1 MRYLFTY
8 PHIVWGLF
16 LDHLW
21 LTVIT
26 LLIATAIALPLGWL
40 VYRFRG
46 VAFLVQGVFGI
57 VYTIPSIALM
67 ILLIPLFGLSVTTV
81 TVALVLYSQ
90 IILVRN
96 TLAGLEGIDP
106 AVLEAARGM
115 GMNFWQI
122 ARRVQFPLAL
132 PVILAGVRLAAV
144 VTVAIA
150 PIGAKF
156 GAGGLGT
163 LLFDGIA
170 QNRMDKI
177 WIGALAVALLAFG
190 FNRGLQAV
198 ERRLNRFRLVGAGAA
213 VQ

>member
-1 MRYLFTY
+1 MRYLIEY
-8 PHIVWGLF
+8 PDVVLGLF

-21 LTVIT
+21 LTLIT
-26 LLIATAIALPLGWL
+26 LTVAIAIALPLGWL
-40 VYRFRG
+40 VHRFRRL
-46 VAFLVQGVFGI
+46 AWLVQGVFGV

-106 AVLEAARGM
+106 AVMEAARGM

-150 PIGAKF
+150 TIGAKF
-156 GAGGLGT
+156 GSGGLGT

-177 WIGALAVALLAFG
+177 WLGALAVALLAFA
-190 FNRGLQAV
+190 FNRGLQTA
-198 ERRLNRFRLVGAGAA
+198 ERRLGRFRWVGEGAPA
-213 VQ
+213 